1 MKKLLL
7 SVAFVC
13 VASISTN
20 AQTTLSQTGGAA
32 PTTTTIYCPQ
42 QTGTP
47 PATTGIQASSYYRS
61 YTMATATKIVSVKVG
76 NIVNLATGAGAPTSF
91 PITVKL
97 YKSNGAFPASAA
109 SGLTQIAT
117 VNKSLNKSAVDAQNN
132 LIPATETI
140 NLVSPVAVAVGDI
153 IVVEVSHATVN
164 GGLFLMGAVAPTATG
179 TSGYIKATNC
189 SITTPTDIST
199 INVGNP
205 PAPANGKI
213 VLDLVEDVT
222 ASYEQFFAENFTL
235 YPNPTTD
242 ILNISSKNG
251 LTASEIRI
259 TDLSGKVVKVQKD
272 VSTVNVSDLASGT
285 YLIDITTKEGKASSK
300 FIKR

>member
-1 MKKLLL
+1 MKKILL
-7 SVAFVC
+7 SLAFVS
-13 VASISTN
+13 VASISAN

-32 PTTTTIYCPQ
+32 PTTNTIFCPQ
-42 QTGTP
+42 QSGNPPQTTGTQ
-47 PATTGIQASSYYRS
+47 ATSYYRA
-61 YTMATATKIVSVKVG
+61 YTMAAATKIVSVKVG

-117 VNKSLNKSAVDAQNN
+117 VNKSLPKSAVAG
-132 LIPATETI
+132 TT
-140 NLVSPVAVAVGDI
+140 LVPSTADVDLTSPVPVAAGDI
-153 IVVEVSHATVN
+153 IVVEVSHADVD

-179 TSGYIKATNC
+179 TSGYIKATGC
-189 SITTPTDIST
+189 TIPTPTDIST

-205 PAPANGKI
+205 PAPGNGKI
-213 VLDLVEDVT
+213 VLDLVEN
-222 ASYEQFFAENFTL
+222 ASASSEQFFAENFTL

-242 ILNISSKNG
+242 VLNISSKNG
-251 LTASEIRI
+251 LNASEIKI

-272 VSTVNVSDLASGT
+272 VSTINVSDLAAGT
-285 YLIDITTKEGKASSK
+285 YLIDITTKEGKATSK
-300 FIKR
+300 FIKK

>member
-1 MKKLLL
+1 MKKFLL
-7 SVAFVC
+7 SVAFIS
-13 VASISTN
+13 VAYVSAN

-32 PTTTTIYCPQ
+32 PTTSTIYCPVSSGGQ
-42 QTGTP
+42 
-47 PATTGIQASSYYRS
+47 TTGINASSYYRS
-61 YTMATATKIVSVKVG
+61 YTMAAATKIVSVKVG
-76 NIVNLATGAGAPTSF
+76 NIVNLATGVANF

-117 VNKSLNKSAVDAQNN
+117 VNKALNKSTADAQGN
-132 LIPATETI
+132 LIAATETI
-140 NLVSPVAVAVGDI
+140 NFVSAVPVAAGDI

-179 TSGYIKATNC
+179 TSGYIKATGC
-189 SITTPTDIST
+189 SIAAPTDIST
-199 INVGNP
+199 VNVGTP

-213 VLDLVEDVT
+213 VLDLVEN
-222 ASYEQFFAENFTL
+222 ASASSEQFFAENFTL

-242 ILNISSKNG
+242 VLNISSKNG
-251 LTASEIRI
+251 LNASEIRI

-272 VSTVNVSDLASGT
+272 ASTVNVSDLATGT
-285 YLIDITTKEGKASSK
+285 YLIDITTNEGKASSK
-300 FIKR
+300 FIKK

>member
-20 AQTTLSQTGGAA
+20 AQTTLSQTGGAT
-32 PTTTTIYCPQ
+32 PTTSTIYCASSSGGQ
-42 QTGTP
+42 
-47 PATTGIQASSYYRS
+47 ATGIYATSYYRS
-61 YTMATATKIVSVKVG
+61 YTMAAATKIVSVKVG
-76 NIVNLATGAGAPTSF
+76 NIVNLATGTGAPTSF

-117 VNKSLNKSAVDAQNN
+117 VNKSLPKSAVNGTTLVPSTANVD
-132 LIPATETI
+132 LTI
-140 NLVSPVAVAVGDI
+140 PVAVAAGDI
-153 IVVEVSHATVN
+153 IVVEVSHETVN
-164 GGLFLMGAVAPTATG
+164 GGLFLMGAVGATATG
-179 TSGYIKATNC
+179 TSGYMKSATC
-189 SITTPTDIST
+189 SIATPTDIST

-213 VLDLVEDVT
+213 VLDLVENAA
-222 ASYEQFFAENFTL
+222 ASSEQFFAENFTL

-242 ILNISSKNG
+242 VLNISSKNG
-251 LTASEIRI
+251 LNASEIRI

-272 VSTVNVSDLASGT
+272 ASTVNVSDLSAGT
-285 YLIDITTKEGKASSK
+285 YLIDITTKEGKATSK
-300 FIKR
+300 FIKK